1 MQFVLEVAILECYFL
16 KHSQGI
22 LGVNLIIHDSTLIL
36 RFKSMSKLDLF

>member
-22 LGVNLIIHDSTLIL
+22 LGINLTIHGSTLIL
-36 RFKSMSKLDLF
+36 RFKNTSKLDLF